1 MQEANII
8 VRPDL
13 GGSLD
18 EIVHNALGDRG
29 RAVAEEHLR
38 DLRVA
43 GACKTGVCEP
53 FRGRLRRGAQA
64 QAQARPMKV
73 GQSSAIPT
81 RGVAD
86 RVLNL
91 IASLGGTPCRM
102 WGAEP
107 PGSAIDPAGCL
118 NGRKVCGG
126 IAPYNF
132 SVTASADAESH
143 ILLAKKWFWPLAW
156 VDASSQDVTL
166 ADVRFQGDS
175 IFETSGSDFSFPVG
189 SLLGP
194 ADNYGILPGL
204 PAFDSKD
211 GLEFLANN
219 ADAMSAENLQGF
231 FVGVSIRN

>member
-8 VRPDL
+8 VRPEL

-18 EIVHNALGDRG
+18 EIIRNTLGDRG
-29 RAVAEEHLR
+29 RAVAGEHLR

-53 FRGRLRRGAQA
+53 FGGRLRRGA

-73 GQSSAIPT
+73 GQGSAMPT
-81 RGVAD
+81 RGGVAD

-91 IASLGGTPCRM
+91 IASLGGTPCRL

-107 PGSAIDPAGCL
+107 PGSAIDASGCL

-126 IAPYNF
+126 IAPYTF
-132 SVTASADAESH
+132 SVTASAAAESH

-156 VDASSQDVTL
+156 VDASDTDITL
-166 ADVRFQGDS
+166 ADVKFQGDS
-175 IFETSGSDFSFPVG
+175 IFETVGNDFAFPVA

-219 ADAMSAENLQGF
+219 ADAMNAEELQGF